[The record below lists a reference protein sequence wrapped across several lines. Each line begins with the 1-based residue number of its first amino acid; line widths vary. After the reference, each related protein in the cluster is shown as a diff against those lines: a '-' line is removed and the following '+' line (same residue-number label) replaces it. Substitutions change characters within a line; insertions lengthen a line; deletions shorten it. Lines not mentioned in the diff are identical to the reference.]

1 MPYNITSYTKQRANE
16 LGLKVSKSD
25 NPKYK
30 IKVSDSSGKFLFNGG
45 DANYSDYST
54 YLRTHGKEYADERR
68 RLYRARHQKEINK
81 PNTRG
86 SIVAQLLW

>member
-1 MPYNITSYTKQRANE
+1 MSYRITPYTLQRAYE

-45 DANYSDYST
+45 DTKYSDYPT
-54 YLRTHGKEYADERR
+54 YIQTHGIQFAETRR

-81 PNTRG
+81 VGSRG
-86 SIVAQLLW
+86 AIIAELLW